1 MVKIFIL
8 SLICAFYAPLEGG
21 RVMLIA
27 ARESFAVHS
36 RGTPTAR
43 DYVQDGLIA
52 MWDGI
57 ENAGWGVH
65 DPNAT
70 TWTDLVGGQW
80 GSWNI
85 QGAGSDHAI
94 FNLASQLKTFNSYV
108 NVPAT
113 IELSIFDV
121 ANMGGCFLNI
131 NNKTNW
137 NGMATN
143 GMLCPYFYNSSGI
156 TYQFYSKQTA
166 VSWAGRDFCDNSTFS
181 LQYSTTGIVAYANG
195 VTKKTATVSNGES
208 TKNYGIA
215 GYAGVKFTGKARYLR
230 LYSRALT
237 AAEVAANHAIDKERF
252 GL

>member
-1 MVKIFIL
+1 MLAAKQIFL
-8 SLICAFYAPLEGG
+8 GRYAKS
-21 RVMLIA
+21 A
-27 ARESFAVHS
+27 
-36 RGTPTAR
+36 PTAKS
-43 DYVQDGLIA
+43 YVQDGLIA

-57 ENAGWGVH
+57 ENVGWGVH

-85 QGAGSDHAI
+85 QGVGSDHAI
-94 FNLASQLKTFNSYV
+94 FNLASQLKTFASYV

-113 IELSIFDV
+113 IELSLFDV
-121 ANMGGCFLNI
+121 TSIGGCFLNI
-131 NNKTNW
+131 NNKANW

-143 GMLCPYFYNSSGI
+143 GMLCPYFYTSSGI

-181 LQYSTTGIVAYANG
+181 VQYSTTGIVSYANG
-195 VTKKTATVSNGES
+195 VTRITATVSNGES

-237 AAEVAANHAIDKERF
+237 AAEIAANHAIDRERF
-252 GL
+252 NLP

>member
-1 MVKIFIL
+1 
-8 SLICAFYAPLEGG
+8 
-21 RVMLIA
+21 MLIA

-43 DYVQDGLIA
+43 SYVQDGLIA

-70 TWTDLVGGQW
+70 VWTDLVGGQW

-85 QGAGSDHAI
+85 QGVGSDHAV
-94 FNLASQLKTFNSYV
+94 FNLASQLKTFASYV
-108 NVPAT
+108 EVPAT
-113 IELSIFDV
+113 IELSLFDV
-121 ANMGGCFLNI
+121 TSTGGCFLNI

-143 GMLCPYFYNSSGI
+143 GMLCPYFYTNSGI
-156 TYQFYSKQTA
+156 TYQFFSKQID

-181 LQYSTTGIVAYANG
+181 VQYSMTGIVAYANG
-195 VTKKTATVSNGES
+195 ATRKTATVTNGG
-208 TKNYGIA
+208 TTRYYGIA
-215 GYAGVKFTGKARYLR
+215 GYANKNFTGKVRYLR

-237 AAEVAANHAIDKERF
+237 AAEIAANYAIDTERF
-252 GL
+252 GLT